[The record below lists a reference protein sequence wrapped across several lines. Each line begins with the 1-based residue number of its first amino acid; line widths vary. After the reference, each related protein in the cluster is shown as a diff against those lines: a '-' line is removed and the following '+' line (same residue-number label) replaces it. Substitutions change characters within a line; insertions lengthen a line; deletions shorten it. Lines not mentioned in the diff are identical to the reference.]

1 MFWLINALKAGK
13 IKSVGQAIRA
23 FTNVNGRAPSGVEKL
38 RIGQIFE
45 NTKAK
50 VLPFRY
56 KKSFKQEID
65 EMSKPAPTVGG
76 KTIEEAL
83 GGISWADKK
92 KKVKRIKQGLS
103 TKIKLNTLGE
113 NKQLAK
119 ELVSGKNS
127 EFNTLDKAAKREVL
141 DRLEINIKN
150 TKADFATPVKPEDL
164 ASGGRIGFGKGK
176 IVREILSLLKNPKKL
191 RAAVDDIF
199 PTGDYKYDAQMAAE
213 ALVEN
218 NPKAFGGKL
227 LDDLDDATQS
237 DIYGAVLRVVQS
249 DLAKTL
255 QMKRLPKP
263 TKTLEGIKKTGTIDI
278 SDPNVADEFTRF
290 MKETD
295 PKGFK
300 DLEQKVELSN
310 LDIKGKKGHASG
322 GLAYMLGEPTYSDGG
337 RIGFSS
343 GSTELTDFLQRLK
356 EAKNGT
362 GRYSDMPA
370 SQREMLVKSLT
381 GQINVMLGKGHA
393 EGGRIG
399 FKEGNGAI
407 GSAGDYALWKKAI
420 KEGKISSGTSFWY
433 FLELLETGGLP
444 GTNKAEGGRIG
455 FKDGTKF
462 DPTKRSFLKIAAGLA
477 ALPVVGKFFKW
488 AKPAAKAVSKAA
500 KVTKLPGGQP
510 DYISDLIAVVK
521 AKGTR
526 ESVPGYKSSDLGTK
540 HTYKGVEVTEEAG
553 GNVRIKKEVEGGG
566 QYTDEFGETDTWDGV
581 VRELDIEIT
590 KGGYVKNKQGKIV
603 KEADEY
609 FEGTVTPDMDGKMK
623 DIVEEIDEIDHLDL
637 KEIADEAKDLMIKK
651 ASGGRVPFIFGGS
664 AGLKALWKRLMKA
677 GGAERK
683 TLFPRASEKA
693 TRLGKLVMPE
703 EIANLEALTIKQLEN
718 MLDALKTDKKM
729 ITQVEKNKAMRDPG
743 LDFLMGKLEETG
755 QPFANIKKYTDIDND
770 ILVVE
775 QMIKNKV
782 MKGRK
787 PNASGGQAYM
797 LGEKRT

>member
-1 MFWLINALKAGK
+1 
-13 IKSVGQAIRA
+13 
-23 FTNVNGRAPSGVEKL
+23 
-38 RIGQIFE
+38 
-45 NTKAK
+45 
-50 VLPFRY
+50 
-56 KKSFKQEID
+56 
-65 EMSKPAPTVGG
+65 
-76 KTIEEAL
+76 
-83 GGISWADKK
+83 
-92 KKVKRIKQGLS
+92 
-103 TKIKLNTLGE
+103 
-113 NKQLAK
+113 
-119 ELVSGKNS
+119 
-127 EFNTLDKAAKREVL
+127 
-141 DRLEINIKN
+141 
-150 TKADFATPVKPEDL
+150 
-164 ASGGRIGFGKGK
+164 
-176 IVREILSLLKNPKKL
+176 
-191 RAAVDDIF
+191 
-199 PTGDYKYDAQMAAE
+199 
-213 ALVEN
+213 
-218 NPKAFGGKL
+218 
-227 LDDLDDATQS
+227 
-237 DIYGAVLRVVQS
+237 
-249 DLAKTL
+249 
-255 QMKRLPKP
+255 
-263 TKTLEGIKKTGTIDI
+263 
-278 SDPNVADEFTRF
+278 
-290 MKETD
+290 
-295 PKGFK
+295 
-300 DLEQKVELSN
+300 
-310 LDIKGKKGHASG
+310 
-322 GLAYMLGEPTYSDGG
+322 MLGEPTYSDGG

-399 FKEGNGAI
+399 FKKGNGAI

-433 FLELLETGGLP
+433 FLELLETGGLQP
-444 GTNKAEGGRIG
+444 PWTNKAEGGRIG
-455 FKDGTKF
+455 FDKGKKVDLS
-462 DPTKRSFLKIAAGLA
+462 KRKFLKGAGAGLGVLSM
-477 ALPVVGKFFKW
+477 LPFVGKFF
-488 AKPAAKAVSKAA
+488 KPAAKAVSKAA

-590 KGGYVKNKQGKIV
+590 KGGYVKNKKGKIV

-637 KEIADEAKDLMIKK
+637 KEIADEAKDLAIKK
-651 ASGGRVPFIFGGS
+651 ASGGRVPFIKGKIVKGLASLGKKKKPKVKDEYYSKKEMEKEWDYEENQLIENMLKGKSERELLKIKYPGISDDLLNKILIDDNPQRKAEVLATMDEYLKLRELKKSESEAYDIITESFKRKKQASGGRVPFIFGGS

-787 PNASGGQAYM
+787 PNASGGLAYM
-797 LGEKRT
+797 LGE